1 MPLVFPAIQRQQQDQ
16 AQNKSQ
22 QQEQDMVGM
31 SWDNVIDK
39 EVKSA
44 DKQDLG
50 KVESIARTLC

>member
-1 MPLVFPAIQRQQQDQ
+1 
-16 AQNKSQ
+16 
-22 QQEQDMVGM
+22 MVGM

-50 KVESIARTLC
+50 KVESIAKH

>member
-1 MPLVFPAIQRQQQDQ
+1 
-16 AQNKSQ
+16 
-22 QQEQDMVGM
+22 MVGM

-50 KVESIARTLC
+50 KIESIGPTLC